1 MAEGV
6 ILGENLAAEYN
17 KLEMEDLQASP
28 SGNKFTQDI
37 FGNIPVDVTVVLG
50 KTRVDLQKLLQLARG
65 DVVELSKHVGDVV
78 DIMVNNQIIAQGE
91 VVAVGENYGVKVTK
105 VIAK

>member
-17 KLEMEDLQASP
+17 KLEMEDLQSSP

-50 KTRVDLQKLLQLARG
+50 KTRVDLQKLLQLSRG

-91 VVAVGENYGVKVTK
+91 VVAVGENYGVKVSK